1 MRTGRSLTVYLVYK
15 DNFWK
20 LTSSVKSDSRLYT
33 RILNLHF
40 YLIQGLIMD
49 FDGSDYRMPPSL
61 TTTTDHNFD
70 ADIDSDSDFEL
81 EISSNDGENI
91 DDRYLASNCKIV

>member
-1 MRTGRSLTVYLVYK
+1 MVYK

-40 YLIQGLIMD
+40 YFIQGLIMD
-49 FDGSDYRMPPSL
+49 FDGSDDTVLHNL
-61 TTTTDHNFD
+61 TTTTDNNFE
-70 ADIDSDSDFEL
+70 AEIDSDSDFEL
-81 EISSNDGENI
+81 GIFSNDGKNN
-91 DDRYLASNCKIV
+91 DDQYLVSNCKIVLMNLI